1 MKSSSIMFRRC
12 DSRFFGRTCNK
23 GCRENLAMM
32 WVFFDRHDWFGLA
45 WTVAPREMWRI
56 TQGWRYKDPEANEP
70 SDAAY
75 VMQ

>member
-1 MKSSSIMFRRC
+1 
-12 DSRFFGRTCNK
+12 
-23 GCRENLAMM
+23 MM
-32 WVFFDRHDWFGLA
+32 RVFFDRHDWFGLA